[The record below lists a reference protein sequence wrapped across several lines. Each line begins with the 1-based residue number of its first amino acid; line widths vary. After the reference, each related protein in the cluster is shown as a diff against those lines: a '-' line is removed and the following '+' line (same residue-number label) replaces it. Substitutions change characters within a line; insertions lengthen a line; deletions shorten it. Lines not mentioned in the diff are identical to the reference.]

1 MMGPLTERASIRGKI
16 SHERRVSCPRS
27 RVCCTTIIV
36 TLTKKLR
43 RKNSFFKIKAT
54 GPSVVY
60 FVWKNVSCTY
70 FLFNRALSS
79 LRFWNSI
86 IPFLTIT
93 FQKKS
98 KALLVNFK
106 KHLFLRT
113 IIWYVFFK
121 VKWNF
126 NQTLQTAKI
135 IFTIFIDFL
144 CPFFKM
150 QLLSVSRLLL
160 PAGASLLNGIFF
172 APKFAVNYCQQHF
185 R

>member
-36 TLTKKLR
+36 TLTKKFR

-54 GPSVVY
+54 GPGVVY

-86 IPFLTIT
+86 IPFLTT
-93 FQKKS
+93 SFEKNQNQKLSLMLHCCRSYQGQVIRLIFHHNSNLLKLSFMVLFICS
-98 KALLVNFK
+98 KHVIK
-106 KHLFLRT
+106 LRMN
-113 IIWYVFFK
+113 IWISQVY
-121 VKWNF
+121 
-126 NQTLQTAKI
+126 
-135 IFTIFIDFL
+135 
-144 CPFFKM
+144 
-150 QLLSVSRLLL
+150 LS
-160 PAGASLLNGIFF
+160 
-172 APKFAVNYCQQHF
+172 
-185 R
+185 

>member
-36 TLTKKLR
+36 TLTKKFRR

-54 GPSVVY
+54 GPGVVY

-86 IPFLTIT
+86 IPFLTT
-93 FQKKS
+93 FEKK
-98 KALLVNFK
+98 
-106 KHLFLRT
+106 
-113 IIWYVFFK
+113 
-121 VKWNF
+121 
-126 NQTLQTAKI
+126 NQNQELS
-135 IFTIFIDFL
+135 L
-144 CPFFKM
+144 M
-150 QLLSVSRLLL
+150 LLLSILYCKEHL
-160 PAGASLLNGIFF
+160 ALNDLSIGSTETKYIH
-172 APKFAVNYCQQHF
+172 KTK
-185 R
+185 